1 MYVHK
6 NLANP
11 FAHKNELHNLHFN
24 GSIEKR
30 FRDQL
35 LIPVILST
43 FIAHINHIKNIAG
56 IDHVGLG
63 AGFDGIN

>member
-1 MYVHK
+1 MCNFH
-6 NLANP
+6 L
-11 FAHKNELHNLHFN
+11 N
-24 GSIEKR
+24 GSIEEQKNW
-30 FRDQL
+30 D
-35 LIPVILST
+35 LIHEFIHTFVKMST